1 MKNSL
6 LIIFTILLF
15 NSYSQ
20 VAPPQ
25 AFSYSAIARDGFGN
39 PLVNQNVGIQFSI
52 LKGST
57 VGPIQYQ
64 ENHFITTNQFGL
76 FNLTMGTGAVQQGVF
91 NAINWGNDSYYLK
104 VGLDA
109 SGGTNFQ
116 VMGTTQFLSVPYA
129 LFSGNG
135 GNTGSTGATG
145 ATGSTGETGITGNTG
160 ATGSTGST
168 GATGATGST
177 GVTGVGT
184 TGATGATG
192 ATGLTGATGTSAI
205 QTLSLSN
212 DTLKISQGNEVV
224 LPGSKF
230 IVKINDVPIT
240 DPSINDVM
248 IDAHTFLTEN
258 NYRYDFSIANE
269 NEVNSLVS
277 KFSDSLYLSEIFT
290 YIGGSS
296 YNNYP
301 WFANGACNGSLYAP
315 IQRFYGGLPSSPGRI
330 FSYLGNIYYIPL
342 NASPVSLTD
351 PYQGG
356 GSCSQFTGTKNFYL
370 ILPNNPAVTGF
381 NFTSPKLKVT
391 FSRN

>member
-145 ATGSTGETGITGNTG
+145 ATGSTGETGIIGNTG
-160 ATGSTGST
+160 ATGSTGS
-168 GATGATGST
+168 TGATGST

-192 ATGLTGATGTSAI
+192 ATGLTGATGPSVI

-212 DTLKISQGNEVV
+212 DTLKISQGNQVV
-224 LPGSKF
+224 LPFSKF

-258 NYRYDFSIANE
+258 NYRYDFTIGDGGSGSNFQA
-269 NEVNSLVS
+269 SR
-277 KFSDSLYLSEIFT
+277 FSDSLYLSEMT
-290 YIGGSS
+290 ATSGS
-296 YNNYP
+296 YDNYA
-301 WFANGACNGSLYAP
+301 WFANGACNGSIYAP
-315 IQRFYGGLPSSPGRI
+315 VKRIFSGLPASPGRI

-342 NASPVSLTD
+342 NASTIPLTD
-351 PYQGG
+351 PYTYTGG
-356 GSCSQFTGTKNFYL
+356 CNQQTGTFNFYL
-370 ILPNNPAVTGF
+370 VLPNNPAVTGF